1 MTNAEIT
8 RGVSEFGSLLADL
21 VARVP
26 GAESAV
32 ISDQRGDAVDFAHI
46 PTRTS
51 ALDVQL
57 VGAQIGQTIQR
68 LRVGTIMHGLGHPIV
83 IVECSDA
90 KLVAAPLD
98 QEYLLTLALSET
110 ASLARA
116 LAEVT
121 ELRTPLRAL
130 LR

>member
-1 MTNAEIT
+1 MTDTEISE
-8 RGVSEFGSLLADL
+8 GVSEFGSLLAKL
-21 VARVP
+21 VAAVP
-26 GAESAV
+26 GAEAAV

-57 VGAQIGQTIQR
+57 VGAQIGQTMQR
-68 LRVGTIMHGLGHPIV
+68 IRVGSIVHGLGHPV
-83 IVECSDA
+83 VVVECSDA
-90 KLVAAPLD
+90 KLIAAPLD
-98 QEYLLTLALSET
+98 GDYLLTLALSEN

-121 ELRTPLRAL
+121 EVRPPLRAL